1 VATRLLDTN
10 IVSFLFKGHSLG
22 AVYRPLLVG
31 QTLAICFM
39 TEAELFEGAFR
50 ARWGTQRLARLEVLL
65 ATFLYIPSTS
75 DLSKRWGQVRAERR
89 TQPISAA
96 DAWIAAAALVH
107 GCDLVTHNPSD
118 FHGIAGLRLLII
130 AP

>member
-10 IVSFLFKGHSLG
+10 IVSYLFKGHSL
-22 AVYRPLLVG
+22 AVKYRPHLTG
-31 QTLAICFM
+31 HTLAVCFM

-50 ARWGTQRLARLEVLL
+50 SRWAPRRMARLEALL
-65 ATFLYIPSTS
+65 ATFLYIPSS
-75 DLSKRWGQVRAERR
+75 PDLSRRWGQVRTERQAR
-89 TQPISAA
+89 PIGAA
-96 DAWIAAAALVH
+96 DAWIAAAALVY

-118 FHGIAGLRLLII
+118 FQGIAGLTVLSE